1 LRNRSLRVAS
11 LKRVNENS
19 EAKEKEKKR
28 KKIRK
33 EKEKGRRR
41 RGRRGR
47 RWYTFAKVD
56 SMFCLAFNVCGISNS
71 YKSRKVS
78 G

>member
-1 LRNRSLRVAS
+1 MRNRSLRVAS

-28 KKIRK
+28 KKRRK
-33 EKEKGRRR
+33 KRRK
-41 RGRRGR
+41 GRRGR
-47 RWYTFAKVD
+47 RRYTLAKVD